1 MNHSRPYNH
10 ASPLAE
16 VTYTGLGRARCVR
29 DGVRCAPRANRAPAR
44 TLKARTA
51 NRIARARR
59 IRESRRGTQS

>member
-1 MNHSRPYNH
+1 MNHNRPYDH
-10 ASPLAE
+10 ADPLAE
-16 VTYTGLGRARCVR
+16 VTYTGAGSRTVHGDVR
-29 DGVRCAPRANRAPAR
+29 RAPRPNRAPAR